1 MRRGVR
7 DELQTP
13 SVYTACSDLLSKVHD
28 RFSRPIA
35 GETEAQR
42 ATLPELR
49 WTLEKTKL
57 GHTVAL
63 PFLLTWLQTCPPTS
77 EPGLSPVSELDTG
90 TPNKDAGGAKG
101 TQHRCAPLLHT
112 WLSLLSLKPVSRKR
126 RAQALRAPWES
137 ILSTMSNGFR
147 RGPAVT
153 FLFEV
158 WF

>member
-1 MRRGVR
+1 M
-7 DELQTP
+7 
-13 SVYTACSDLLSKVHD
+13 
-28 RFSRPIA
+28 
-35 GETEAQR
+35 
-42 ATLPELR
+42 PELR

-112 WLSLLSLKPVSRKR
+112 WLSLLSLNASQQTAQGSGLACALGKYTEYNEKWLPKR
-126 RAQALRAPWES
+126 GQ
-137 ILSTMSNGFR
+137 
-147 RGPAVT
+147 GPAAT